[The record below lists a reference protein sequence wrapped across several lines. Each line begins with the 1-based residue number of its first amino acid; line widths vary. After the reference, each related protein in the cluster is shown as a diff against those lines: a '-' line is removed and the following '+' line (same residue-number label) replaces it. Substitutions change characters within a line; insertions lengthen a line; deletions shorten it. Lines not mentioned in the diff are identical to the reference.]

1 MSYYVMGGIIM
12 FINSII
18 LAISSSIDSLGIG
31 ITYGVKDTTISYI
44 GKVTLFMISFS
55 ITIIALWFGNVIKDI
70 FPENFIKFIGAF
82 ILIFMGFFMCYQA
95 LTKDSKTEIKEKKM
109 HIQKVY
115 KFFIKFLGITI
126 QIIKDPI
133 SSDLDNSKLIDSRE
147 AIFLGLALSLDSFCI
162 GIGGSIVGISHSFFP
177 FFIAIF
183 ELIFLSFGEFLG
195 RKLNHLNLLPRNI
208 WSIISGI
215 LLVIIGISKCVF

>member
-1 MSYYVMGGIIM
+1 M
-12 FINSII
+12 
-18 LAISSSIDSLGIG
+18 
-31 ITYGVKDTTISYI
+31 
-44 GKVTLFMISFS
+44 
-55 ITIIALWFGNVIKDI
+55 
-70 FPENFIKFIGAF
+70 
-82 ILIFMGFFMCYQA
+82 
-95 LTKDSKTEIKEKKM
+95 
-109 HIQKVY
+109 
-115 KFFIKFLGITI
+115 
-126 QIIKDPI
+126 
-133 SSDLDNSKLIDSRE
+133 
-147 AIFLGLALSLDSFCI
+147 GLALSLDSFCI